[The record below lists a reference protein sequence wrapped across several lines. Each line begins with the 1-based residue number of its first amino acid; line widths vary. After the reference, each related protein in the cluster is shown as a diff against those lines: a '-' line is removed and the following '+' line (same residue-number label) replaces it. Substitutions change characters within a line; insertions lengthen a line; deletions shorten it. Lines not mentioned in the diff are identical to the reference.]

1 MVDWLGHW
9 RRTEDARRSTALQLT
24 RSDAL
29 LRVALAWS
37 LLPVSFD
44 PPADTAAAQLPDS
57 EPEIWLWLWDF
68 CDADERELAAA
79 AGVLPEDCRLYLKQ
93 LIASRLIYPD
103 GTVAA
108 VVTDT
113 AERQMADTLPRG
125 L

>member
-9 RRTEDARRSTALQLT
+9 RRTEDARRSAALQLT

-29 LRVALAWS
+29 LRVALAWA
-37 LLPVSFD
+37 LLPVTFD
-44 PPADTAAAQLPDS
+44 PPTDVAAAQVPDS
-57 EPEIWLWLWDF
+57 EPEVWRWLWDF

-93 LIASRLIYPD
+93 LIAARLIYPD

-108 VVTDT
+108 VVTET
-113 AERQMADTLPRG
+113 AERQLADTLPRG